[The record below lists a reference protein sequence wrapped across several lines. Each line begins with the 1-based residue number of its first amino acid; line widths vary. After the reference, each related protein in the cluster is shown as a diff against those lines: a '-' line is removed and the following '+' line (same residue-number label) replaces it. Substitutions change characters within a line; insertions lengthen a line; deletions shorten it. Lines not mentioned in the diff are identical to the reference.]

1 DIRQAE
7 MQDLPLAAKTV
18 SDGAM
23 RELAVARN
31 VAVKVCLAVA
41 TCPKAACFSVHLRW
55 RGKVSGG

>member
-1 DIRQAE
+1 
-7 MQDLPLAAKTV
+7 MQDLALAAKTV